1 MTLGPPPPQ
10 GDAPKPPE
18 PRSFGRLETFLR
30 TLVAGGRQLGGRLG
44 RLAALLQGLPGGA
57 SLWVGLASAGFL
69 LAAIGANGR
78 QLQQL
83 SLDGQGWAWLL
94 LGLGLALLSLVV
106 NGLAW
111 SLGLAWL
118 GHRPRWLPA
127 VLLFLRSNLRKYL
140 PGGVWH
146 LMQRLAVLRQGD
158 PGPGIAAAESPV
170 AAPLDLRQGLVAV
183 LLDPVLMAVAALA
196 LVACGGWQGGL
207 AALGLAPLLLLRP
220 RWFRPLL
227 LRLERQRQGQLQR
240 QGFLVDE
247 ASAGWAE
254 NALDAGAADGP
265 GAPSAQGS
273 PAHLLGSG
281 VPARSLGLGAAGA
294 SLQRYPLVPLA
305 GELAFVLVRFS
316 GFACCVL
323 AFDVAPL
330 LPWNQWLGGFALAW
344 TLGLVVP
351 GAPGG
356 LGVFEAALLL
366 RLGGLVPEAPLLA
379 IALSYRLVT
388 SLADLLGAATAELD
402 QRLARP
408 R

>member
-1 MTLGPPPPQ
+1 MNRSLPPQ
-10 GDAPKPPE
+10 GEALKPPE
-18 PRSFGRLETFLR
+18 PRLFARLEPLSR
-30 TLVAGGRQLGGRLG
+30 TLVAGGRQLGGRFG
-44 RLAALLQGLPGGA
+44 RLAALVQGLPGGV

-69 LAAIGANGR
+69 LAALGANGR

-83 SLDGQGWAWLL
+83 SVDGQGWAWLL

-111 SLGLAWL
+111 SLGLGWL
-118 GHRPRWLPA
+118 GHRPRWQPT

-146 LMQRLAVLRQGD
+146 LLQRLAVLRQGA

-183 LLDPVLMAVAALA
+183 LLDPALMAVAALA

-207 AALGLAPLLLLRP
+207 AALALAPLLLLRP
-220 RWFRPLL
+220 RWFKPLL
-227 LRLERQRQGQLQR
+227 LRLERRRQGQLHR
-240 QGFLVDE
+240 QGWLAEEPE
-247 ASAGWAE
+247 APDQARE
-254 NALDAGAADGP
+254 F
-265 GAPSAQGS
+265 PS
-273 PAHLLGSG
+273 
-281 VPARSLGLGAAGA
+281 VPLGLGAPGA
-294 SLQRYPLVPLA
+294 TLQRYPLVPLA

-323 AFDVAPL
+323 AFNVAPL
-330 LPWNQWLGGFALAW
+330 LPWNQWLSGFALAW

-388 SLADLLGAATAELD
+388 SLADLLGGATAELD
-402 QRLARP
+402 QRLARV

>member
-1 MTLGPPPPQ
+1 MPLNPSPHQ
-10 GDAPKPPE
+10 GEAPKPPE
-18 PRSFGRLETFLR
+18 PRSFGRLEPLLR
-30 TLVAGGRQLGGRLG
+30 TLVAGGRQLGGRFG
-44 RLAALLQGLPGGA
+44 RLAALVQGLPGGV
-57 SLWVGLASAGFL
+57 SLWVSLASAGFL
-69 LAAIGANGR
+69 LAALGANGR

-111 SLGLAWL
+111 SLGLGWL
-118 GHRPRWLPA
+118 GHRPRWQPT

-146 LMQRLAVLRQGD
+146 LLQRLAVLRQAD
-158 PGPGIAAAESPV
+158 PGPGIAVAESPV
-170 AAPLDLRQGLVAV
+170 AVPLDLRQGLVAV

-220 RWFRPLL
+220 RWFGTLL
-227 LRLERQRQGQLQR
+227 LRLERRRQGQLQR
-240 QGFLVDE
+240 QGWLVEEPE
-247 ASAGWAE
+247 APLE
-254 NALDAGAADGP
+254 
-265 GAPSAQGS
+265 Q
-273 PAHLLGSG
+273 
-281 VPARSLGLGAAGA
+281 ARQPQSLSVGLGASGGI
-294 SLQRYPLVPLA
+294 LQRYPLVPLA

-330 LPWNQWLGGFALAW
+330 LPWNQWLGGFAFAW

-388 SLADLLGAATAELD
+388 SLADLLGGATAELD
-402 QRLARP
+402 QRWAAGP
-408 R
+408 

>member
-1 MTLGPPPPQ
+1 MSHSPAPQ
-10 GDAPKPPE
+10 GGAPKGAE
-18 PRSFGRLETFLR
+18 SRSRRFK
-30 TLVAGGRQLGGRLG
+30 TLVRALAAGSRHGAARLVRLG
-44 RLAALLQGLPGGA
+44 ALLQGLPGGA
-57 SLWVGLASAGFL
+57 SLWVSLASAGFL
-69 LAAIGANGR
+69 LAALVANGR

-83 SLDGQGWAWLL
+83 SLDGQGWAWLV

-111 SLGLAWL
+111 TLGLGWL
-118 GHRPRWLPA
+118 GHRPLWLPA

-146 LMQRLAVLRQGD
+146 LLQRLAVLRQGD
-158 PGPGIAAAESPV
+158 PDPGTHRAKSPV
-170 AAPLDLRQGLVAV
+170 GSALDLRQGLVAV

-227 LRLERQRQGQLQR
+227 LRLERRRQRQLQR
-240 QGFLVDE
+240 QGLLADGTAVAWPD
-247 ASAGWAE
+247 ASLAE
-254 NALDAGAADGP
+254 VVADGP
-265 GAPSAQGS
+265 GAAE
-273 PAHLLGSG
+273 
-281 VPARSLGLGAAGA
+281 RSLGLGAPGA
-294 SLQRYPLVPLA
+294 TLQRYPLVPLL

-330 LPWNQWLGGFALAW
+330 LPWNQWLSGFALAW

-402 QRLARP
+402 QRLARS

>member
-1 MTLGPPPPQ
+1 MSPSLPPQ
-10 GDAPKPPE
+10 DAARGPAGPQPGHVQ
-18 PRSFGRLETFLR
+18 RLAGALAAGARLVAARLERLGA
-30 TLVAGGRQLGGRLG
+30 LVA
-44 RLAALLQGLPGGA
+44 ALPGGT

-69 LAAIGANGR
+69 LAALVANGR

-146 LMQRLAVLRQGD
+146 LMQRLAVLRQAD
-158 PGPGIAAAESPV
+158 PGLGSAGAESPV

-183 LLDPVLMAVAALA
+183 LVDPVLMAVAALA

-227 LRLERQRQGQLQR
+227 LRLERRRQGQLQR
-240 QGFLVDE
+240 QGLLADE
-247 ASAGWAE
+247 ASAGWAD
-254 NALDAGAADGP
+254 NA
-265 GAPSAQGS
+265 
-273 PAHLLGSG
+273 PAHLLASG
-281 VPARSLGLGAAGA
+281 LPDRSLGLGAPGA

-402 QRLARP
+402 QRWAPGR
-408 R
+408 

>member
-1 MTLGPPPPQ
+1 MSQGSGPQ
-10 GDAPKPPE
+10 GGATDGAE
-18 PRSFGRLETFLR
+18 PSSRRFQPLARA
-30 TLVAGGRQLGGRLG
+30 LVARSRQLAAQLG
-44 RLAALLQGLPGGA
+44 RLAARAQGLPGGA

-69 LAAIGANGR
+69 LAALVANGR

-83 SLDGQGWAWLL
+83 SIDAQGWAWLL

-111 SLGLAWL
+111 TLGLAWL

-146 LMQRLAVLRQGD
+146 LLQRLAVLRQGD
-158 PGPGIAAAESPV
+158 PVPGIAGAESPV
-170 AAPLDLRQGLVAV
+170 AAALDLRQGLVAV

-207 AALGLAPLLLLRP
+207 AALGLAPLLLLQP

-227 LRLERQRQGQLQR
+227 LRLERRRQGQLQR
-240 QGFLVDE
+240 QGL
-247 ASAGWAE
+247 
-254 NALDAGAADGP
+254 LADG
-265 GAPSAQGS
+265 ACED
-273 PAHLLGSG
+273 GSG
-281 VPARSLGLGAAGA
+281 GPGGQSAPEGSAELLATGVPEGPLGLGAPGA
-294 SLQRYPLVPLA
+294 TLQRYPLVPLL

-323 AFDVAPL
+323 AFDAAPL
-330 LPWNQWLGGFALAW
+330 LAWNQWLSGFALAW
-344 TLGLVVP
+344 TLGLVLP

-402 QRLARP
+402 QRWSSGR
-408 R
+408 

>member
-1 MTLGPPPPQ
+1 MNLFPAPQ
-10 GDAPKPPE
+10 GDASKSPD
-18 PRSFGRLETFLR
+18 PRFRRLEPLAKALMVGR
-30 TLVAGGRQLGGRLG
+30 RQLAGRLG
-44 RLAALLQGLPGGA
+44 RLAALVQGLPGGA
-57 SLWVGLASAGFL
+57 GVWVSLASAGFL
-69 LAAIGANGR
+69 LAALGANGR

-111 SLGLAWL
+111 TLGLAWL

-146 LMQRLAVLRQGD
+146 LLQRLAVLRQGA
-158 PGPGIAAAESPV
+158 PALGIAGLESPV
-170 AAPLDLRQGLVAV
+170 SEPLDLRQGLVAV

-220 RWFRPLL
+220 RWFGPLL
-227 LRLERQRQGQLQR
+227 LRLERRRQGQLQR
-240 QGFLVDE
+240 QGWLVEEPEPAGE
-247 ASAGWAE
+247 ANDPQGLSLE
-254 NALDAGAADGP
+254 PAATGTI
-265 GAPSAQGS
+265 
-273 PAHLLGSG
+273 
-281 VPARSLGLGAAGA
+281 
-294 SLQRYPLVPLA
+294 LQRYPLVPLV

>member
-1 MTLGPPPPQ
+1 MSLGPSPPQ
-10 GDAPKPPE
+10 GEAAKPPE
-18 PRSFGRLETFLR
+18 PGSSGRLEPLLR
-30 TLVAGGRQLGGRLG
+30 TLLAGGRLLGGRLG
-44 RLAALLQGLPGGA
+44 RLAARLQGLPGGA

-69 LAAIGANGR
+69 LAALGANGR

-111 SLGLAWL
+111 TLGLAWL

-127 VLLFLRSNLRKYL
+127 VLLFLRSNLSKYL

-146 LMQRLAVLRQGD
+146 LLQRLAVLRQGVPA
-158 PGPGIAAAESPV
+158 PGMAGFESPV
-170 AAPLDLRQGLVAV
+170 SEPLDLRQGLVAV

-220 RWFRPLL
+220 RWFRSLL
-227 LRLERQRQGQLQR
+227 LRLERRRQGQLQR
-240 QGFLVDE
+240 QGWLVE
-247 ASAGWAE
+247 E
-254 NALDAGAADGP
+254 P
-265 GAPSAQGS
+265 E
-273 PAHLLGSG
+273 
-281 VPARSLGLGAAGA
+281 AAGEA
-294 SLQRYPLVPLA
+294 NDPKGLSLEPAATGPILQRYPLVPLA

-366 RLGGLVPEAPLLA
+366 RLGALVPEAPLLA
-379 IALSYRLVT
+379 IALSYRVVT

-402 QRLARP
+402 QRWSSGR
-408 R
+408 

>member
-18 PRSFGRLETFLR
+18 PRSFGRLEAFLR
-30 TLVAGGRQLGGRLG
+30 ILVAGGRQLGGRLG
-44 RLAALLQGLPGGA
+44 RLVALLQGLPGGA
-57 SLWVGLASAGFL
+57 SLWVSLASAGFL
-69 LAAIGANGR
+69 LAALGANGR

-111 SLGLAWL
+111 TLGLAWL
-118 GHRPRWLPA
+118 GHRPRRLPA

-146 LMQRLAVLRQGD
+146 LLQRLAVLRQGD
-158 PGPGIAAAESPV
+158 PAPGTAGPESPV
-170 AAPLDLRQGLVAV
+170 EAALDLRKGLVAV

-227 LRLERQRQGQLQR
+227 LRLERRRQGQLER
-240 QGFLVDE
+240 QGWLVVEPGLAGE
-247 ASAGWAE
+247 ANDPQGLSLE
-254 NALDAGAADGP
+254 PAATGTI
-265 GAPSAQGS
+265 
-273 PAHLLGSG
+273 
-281 VPARSLGLGAAGA
+281 
-294 SLQRYPLVPLA
+294 LQRYPLVPLV

-330 LPWNQWLGGFALAW
+330 LPWNQWLSGFALAW

-402 QRLARP
+402 QRMGAGR
-408 R
+408 

>member
-1 MTLGPPPPQ
+1 MTLSPPPPQ

-18 PRSFGRLETFLR
+18 PRSSRRLEPFLR

-44 RLAALLQGLPGGA
+44 RLAALAQGLPGGA
-57 SLWVGLASAGFL
+57 SLWVSLASAGFL
-69 LAAIGANGR
+69 LAALVANGR

-83 SLDGQGWAWLL
+83 SLDSQGWAWLL

-111 SLGLAWL
+111 TLGLAWL

-146 LMQRLAVLRQGD
+146 LLQRLAVLRQGEPA
-158 PGPGIAAAESPV
+158 PGTAGLQSPV
-170 AAPLDLRQGLVAV
+170 AAALELRQGLVAV

-227 LRLERQRQGQLQR
+227 LRLERRRQGQLQR
-240 QGFLVDE
+240 QGWLIEEPE
-247 ASAGWAE
+247 AP
-254 NALDAGAADGP
+254 D
-265 GAPSAQGS
+265 Q
-273 PAHLLGSG
+273 
-281 VPARSLGLGAAGA
+281 AREPQSLPLGLGAPGA
-294 SLQRYPLVPLA
+294 TLQRYPLVPLA

-323 AFDVAPL
+323 AFDVAQL

-388 SLADLLGAATAELD
+388 SLADLLGAATAEVD

>member
-1 MTLGPPPPQ
+1 M
-10 GDAPKPPE
+10 
-18 PRSFGRLETFLR
+18 S
-30 TLVAGGRQLGGRLG
+30 
-44 RLAALLQGLPGGA
+44 
-57 SLWVGLASAGFL
+57 LASAGFL
-69 LAAIGANGR
+69 LAALGANGR

-111 SLGLAWL
+111 TLGLAWL

-146 LMQRLAVLRQGD
+146 LLQRLALLRQGA
-158 PGPGIAAAESPV
+158 PAPGIAGLESPV
-170 AAPLDLRQGLVAV
+170 SEPLDLRQGLVAV

-227 LRLERQRQGQLQR
+227 LRLERRRQGQLQR
-240 QGFLVDE
+240 QGWLVEEPEPAGE
-247 ASAGWAE
+247 ANDSQGLSLE
-254 NALDAGAADGP
+254 PAATGTF
-265 GAPSAQGS
+265 
-273 PAHLLGSG
+273 
-281 VPARSLGLGAAGA
+281 
-294 SLQRYPLVPLA
+294 LQRYPLVPLV

-330 LPWNQWLGGFALAW
+330 LPWNQWLSGFALAW

-402 QRLARP
+402 QRWSSGH
-408 R
+408 

>member
-1 MTLGPPPPQ
+1 MSLGPSPPQ
-10 GDAPKPPE
+10 GGAPKPPE
-18 PRSFGRLETFLR
+18 PGSSGRLEPLLR
-30 TLVAGGRQLGGRLG
+30 TLLAGGRQLGGRLG
-44 RLAALLQGLPGGA
+44 RLAARLQGLPGGA

-69 LAAIGANGR
+69 LAALGANGR

-111 SLGLAWL
+111 TLGLAWL

-127 VLLFLRSNLRKYL
+127 VLLFLRSNLSKYL

-146 LMQRLAVLRQGD
+146 LLQRLAVLRQGFPA
-158 PGPGIAAAESPV
+158 PGMAGFESPV
-170 AAPLDLRQGLVAV
+170 SEPLDLRQGLVAV

-227 LRLERQRQGQLQR
+227 LRLERRRQGQLQR
-240 QGFLVDE
+240 QGWLVEEPE
-247 ASAGWAE
+247 AAGEANDPQGLSLE
-254 NALDAGAADGP
+254 P
-265 GAPSAQGS
+265 GATGPI
-273 PAHLLGSG
+273 
-281 VPARSLGLGAAGA
+281 
-294 SLQRYPLVPLA
+294 LQRYPLVPLA

-366 RLGGLVPEAPLLA
+366 RLGALVPEAPLLA
-379 IALSYRLVT
+379 IALSYRVVT

-402 QRLARP
+402 QRWSSGR
-408 R
+408 

>member
-1 MTLGPPPPQ
+1 MSPSLPPQ
-10 GDAPKPPE
+10 GTARGPAG
-18 PRSFGRLETFLR
+18 PRPGQIQRLAGALAAGSRQVVARLERLGA
-30 TLVAGGRQLGGRLG
+30 LVA
-44 RLAALLQGLPGGA
+44 ALPGGT

-69 LAAIGANGR
+69 LAALVANGR

-227 LRLERQRQGQLQR
+227 LRLERRRQGQLQR
-240 QGFLVDE
+240 QGFLADE

-265 GAPSAQGS
+265 GARSAQGS
-273 PAHLLGSG
+273 PAHLLGNG
-281 VPARSLGLGAAGA
+281 VPASSLGLGASGA
-294 SLQRYPLVPLA
+294 SLQRYPMVPLA

-402 QRLARP
+402 QRWAPGR
-408 R
+408 

>member
-1 MTLGPPPPQ
+1 MSHSPAPQ
-10 GDAPKPPE
+10 GGAPKGAE
-18 PRSFGRLETFLR
+18 SRSRRFK
-30 TLVAGGRQLGGRLG
+30 TLVRALAAGSRHGAACLVRLG
-44 RLAALLQGLPGGA
+44 ALLQGLPGGA
-57 SLWVGLASAGFL
+57 SLWVSLASAGFL
-69 LAAIGANGR
+69 LAALVANGR

-83 SLDGQGWAWLL
+83 SLDGQGWAWLV

-111 SLGLAWL
+111 TLGLGWL
-118 GHRPRWLPA
+118 GHRPLWLPA

-146 LMQRLAVLRQGD
+146 LLQRLAVLRQGD
-158 PGPGIAAAESPV
+158 PDPGTHRAKSPV
-170 AAPLDLRQGLVAV
+170 GSALDLRQGLVAV

-227 LRLERQRQGQLQR
+227 LRLERRRQRQLQR
-240 QGFLVDE
+240 QGLLADGTAVAWPD
-247 ASAGWAE
+247 ASLAE
-254 NALDAGAADGP
+254 VVADGP
-265 GAPSAQGS
+265 GAAE
-273 PAHLLGSG
+273 
-281 VPARSLGLGAAGA
+281 RSLGLGAPGA
-294 SLQRYPLVPLA
+294 TLQRYPLVPLL

-316 GFACCVL
+316 GFTCCVL

-330 LPWNQWLGGFALAW
+330 LPWNQWLSGFALAW

-402 QRLARP
+402 QRLARS

>member
-1 MTLGPPPPQ
+1 MSPSLPPQ
-10 GDAPKPPE
+10 DAARGPAGPQPGHVQ
-18 PRSFGRLETFLR
+18 RLAGALAAGARLVAARLERLGA
-30 TLVAGGRQLGGRLG
+30 LVA
-44 RLAALLQGLPGGA
+44 ALPGGT

-69 LAAIGANGR
+69 LAALVANGR

-227 LRLERQRQGQLQR
+227 LRLERRRQGQLQR
-240 QGFLVDE
+240 QGLLADE
-247 ASAGWAE
+247 ASAGWAD

-265 GAPSAQGS
+265 GAPSAN
-273 PAHLLGSG
+273 LLASG
-281 VPARSLGLGAAGA
+281 LPDRSLGLGAPGA
-294 SLQRYPLVPLA
+294 TLKTYPLVPLA

-402 QRLARP
+402 QRWAPGR
-408 R
+408 

>member
-1 MTLGPPPPQ
+1 MSLGPSPPQ
-10 GDAPKPPE
+10 GGAPKPPE
-18 PRSFGRLETFLR
+18 PGSSGRLEPLLR
-30 TLVAGGRQLGGRLG
+30 TLLAGGRQLGGRLG
-44 RLAALLQGLPGGA
+44 RLAARLQGLPGGA

-69 LAAIGANGR
+69 LAALGANGR

-111 SLGLAWL
+111 TLGLAWL

-146 LMQRLAVLRQGD
+146 LLQRLAVLRQGAPA
-158 PGPGIAAAESPV
+158 PGMAGFESPV
-170 AAPLDLRQGLVAV
+170 SEPLDLRQGLVAV

-227 LRLERQRQGQLQR
+227 LRLERRRQGQLQR
-240 QGFLVDE
+240 QGWLVE
-247 ASAGWAE
+247 E
-254 NALDAGAADGP
+254 P
-265 GAPSAQGS
+265 E
-273 PAHLLGSG
+273 
-281 VPARSLGLGAAGA
+281 AAGEA
-294 SLQRYPLVPLA
+294 NDPQGLSLEPAATGTILQRYPLVPLA

-366 RLGGLVPEAPLLA
+366 RLGALVPEAPLLA
-379 IALSYRLVT
+379 IALSYRVVT

-402 QRLARP
+402 QRWSSGR
-408 R
+408 

>member
-1 MTLGPPPPQ
+1 MSHSPAPQ
-10 GDAPKPPE
+10 GGAPKGAE
-18 PRSFGRLETFLR
+18 SRSRRFE
-30 TLVAGGRQLGGRLG
+30 TLVRALAAGSRHGAACLVRLG
-44 RLAALLQGLPGGA
+44 ALLQGLPGGA
-57 SLWVGLASAGFL
+57 SLWVSLASAGFL
-69 LAAIGANGR
+69 LAALVANGR

-83 SLDGQGWAWLL
+83 SLDGQGWAWLV

-111 SLGLAWL
+111 TLGLGWL
-118 GHRPRWLPA
+118 GHRPLWLPA

-146 LMQRLAVLRQGD
+146 LLQRLAVLRQGD
-158 PGPGIAAAESPV
+158 PDPGTHRAKSPV
-170 AAPLDLRQGLVAV
+170 GSALDLRQGLVAV

-227 LRLERQRQGQLQR
+227 LRLERRRQRQLQR
-240 QGFLVDE
+240 QGLLADGTAVAWPD
-247 ASAGWAE
+247 ASLAE
-254 NALDAGAADGP
+254 VVADGP
-265 GAPSAQGS
+265 GAAE
-273 PAHLLGSG
+273 
-281 VPARSLGLGAAGA
+281 RSLGLGAPGA
-294 SLQRYPLVPLA
+294 TLQRYPLVPLL

-330 LPWNQWLGGFALAW
+330 LPWNQWLSGFALAW

-402 QRLARP
+402 QRLARS

>member
-10 GDAPKPPE
+10 GDAPKTPQ
-18 PRSFGRLETFLR
+18 PRSSGRLEPFLR
-30 TLVAGGRQLGGRLG
+30 SLVAGGRQLGGRLG

-57 SLWVGLASAGFL
+57 SLWVSLASAGFL
-69 LAAIGANGR
+69 LAALGANGR

-111 SLGLAWL
+111 TLGLAWL
-118 GHRPRWLPA
+118 GHRPRWQSA

-146 LMQRLAVLRQGD
+146 LLQRLAVLRQGAPA
-158 PGPGIAAAESPV
+158 PGMGGAKSPV
-170 AAPLDLRQGLVAV
+170 SEPLDLRQGLVAV

-227 LRLERQRQGQLQR
+227 LRLERRRQGQLQR
-240 QGFLVDE
+240 QGWLVEEPEPAGE
-247 ASAGWAE
+247 ANDPQGLSLE
-254 NALDAGAADGP
+254 PAATGTF
-265 GAPSAQGS
+265 
-273 PAHLLGSG
+273 
-281 VPARSLGLGAAGA
+281 
-294 SLQRYPLVPLA
+294 LQRYPLVPLV

-330 LPWNQWLGGFALAW
+330 LPWNQWLSGFALAW

-402 QRLARP
+402 QRWSSGH
-408 R
+408 

>member
-10 GDAPKPPE
+10 GDAPKSPE
-18 PRSFGRLETFLR
+18 PRSFGKLEVFLR
-30 TLVAGGRQLGGRLG
+30 TLVAGGRHVGGRLG

-57 SLWVGLASAGFL
+57 SLWVSLASAGFL
-69 LAAIGANGR
+69 LAALGANGR

-111 SLGLAWL
+111 TLGLAWL
-118 GHRPRWLPA
+118 GHRPSWLPA

-146 LMQRLAVLRQGD
+146 LLQRLAVLRQGAPA
-158 PGPGIAAAESPV
+158 PGTAGLESPV
-170 AAPLDLRQGLVAV
+170 SEPLDLRQGLVAV

-227 LRLERQRQGQLQR
+227 LRLERRRQGQLQR
-240 QGFLVDE
+240 QGWLVEEPGLAGE
-247 ASAGWAE
+247 ANDPQGLSLE
-254 NALDAGAADGP
+254 PAATGTI
-265 GAPSAQGS
+265 
-273 PAHLLGSG
+273 
-281 VPARSLGLGAAGA
+281 
-294 SLQRYPLVPLA
+294 LQRYPLVPLV

-330 LPWNQWLGGFALAW
+330 LPWNQWLSGFALAW

-356 LGVFEAALLL
+356 LGVCEAALLL

-402 QRLARP
+402 QRMGAGR
-408 R
+408 

>member
-18 PRSFGRLETFLR
+18 PRSSGRLEAFLR

-44 RLAALLQGLPGGA
+44 RLAALLQGLPGGV
-57 SLWVGLASAGFL
+57 SLWMSLASAGFL
-69 LAAIGANGR
+69 LAALGANGR

-111 SLGLAWL
+111 TLGLAWL

-146 LMQRLAVLRQGD
+146 LLQRLAVLRQGAPA
-158 PGPGIAAAESPV
+158 PGTAGLESPV
-170 AAPLDLRQGLVAV
+170 SEPLDLRQGLVAV

-227 LRLERQRQGQLQR
+227 LRLERRRQGQLER
-240 QGFLVDE
+240 QGWLVEEPGLAGE
-247 ASAGWAE
+247 ANDPQGLSLE
-254 NALDAGAADGP
+254 PAATGTI
-265 GAPSAQGS
+265 
-273 PAHLLGSG
+273 
-281 VPARSLGLGAAGA
+281 
-294 SLQRYPLVPLA
+294 LQRYPLVPLV

-330 LPWNQWLGGFALAW
+330 LPWNQWLSGFALAW

-402 QRLARP
+402 QRLARA

>member
-1 MTLGPPPPQ
+1 MSLGPAPPQ
-10 GDAPKPPE
+10 GEAPKPPE
-18 PRSFGRLETFLR
+18 PGSSGRLEPLLR
-30 TLVAGGRQLGGRLG
+30 TLLAGGRQLGGRLG
-44 RLAALLQGLPGGA
+44 RLAARLQGLPGGA

-69 LAAIGANGR
+69 LAALGANGR

-111 SLGLAWL
+111 TLGLAWL

-146 LMQRLAVLRQGD
+146 LLQRLAVLRQGA
-158 PGPGIAAAESPV
+158 PALGMAGVESPV
-170 AAPLDLRQGLVAV
+170 SEPLDLRQGLVAV

-227 LRLERQRQGQLQR
+227 LRLERRRQGQLQR
-240 QGFLVDE
+240 QGWLGEEPEPAGE
-247 ASAGWAE
+247 ANDPQGLSLE
-254 NALDAGAADGP
+254 PAATGP
-265 GAPSAQGS
+265 I
-273 PAHLLGSG
+273 
-281 VPARSLGLGAAGA
+281 
-294 SLQRYPLVPLA
+294 LQRYPLVPLA

-366 RLGGLVPEAPLLA
+366 RLGALVPEAPLLA
-379 IALSYRLVT
+379 IALSYRVVT

-402 QRLARP
+402 QRWSSGR
-408 R
+408 

>member
-1 MTLGPPPPQ
+1 MSHSPAPQ
-10 GDAPKPPE
+10 GGAPKGAE
-18 PRSFGRLETFLR
+18 SRSRRFE
-30 TLVAGGRQLGGRLG
+30 TLVRALAAGSRHGAACLVRLG
-44 RLAALLQGLPGGA
+44 ALLQGLPGGA
-57 SLWVGLASAGFL
+57 SLWVSLASAGFL
-69 LAAIGANGR
+69 LAALVANGR

-83 SLDGQGWAWLL
+83 SLDGQGWAWLV

-111 SLGLAWL
+111 TLGLGWL
-118 GHRPRWLPA
+118 GHRPLWLPA

-146 LMQRLAVLRQGD
+146 LLQRLAVLRQGD
-158 PGPGIAAAESPV
+158 PDPGTHRAKSPV
-170 AAPLDLRQGLVAV
+170 GSALDLRQGLVAV

-227 LRLERQRQGQLQR
+227 LRLERRRQRQLQR
-240 QGFLVDE
+240 QGLLADGT
-247 ASAGWAE
+247 AAAWPDDSLAE
-254 NALDAGAADGP
+254 VVADGP
-265 GAPSAQGS
+265 GAAE
-273 PAHLLGSG
+273 
-281 VPARSLGLGAAGA
+281 RSLGLGAPGA
-294 SLQRYPLVPLA
+294 TLQRYPLVPLL

-330 LPWNQWLGGFALAW
+330 LPWNQWLSGFALAW

-402 QRLARP
+402 QRLARS

>member
-1 MTLGPPPPQ
+1 
-10 GDAPKPPE
+10 
-18 PRSFGRLETFLR
+18 
-30 TLVAGGRQLGGRLG
+30 V
-44 RLAALLQGLPGGA
+44 
-57 SLWVGLASAGFL
+57 WVGLASAGFL
-69 LAAIGANGR
+69 LAALVANGR

-94 LGLGLALLSLVV
+94 LGLGLALLSLVL

-146 LMQRLAVLRQGD
+146 LMQRLAVLRQSD
-158 PGPGIAAAESPV
+158 PGLGSAGAVSPV
-170 AAPLDLRQGLVAV
+170 ATPLDLRQGLVAV

-227 LRLERQRQGQLQR
+227 LRLERRRQGQLQR
-240 QGFLVDE
+240 QGLLADE
-247 ASAGWAE
+247 ASASWAD
-254 NALDAGAADGP
+254 NA
-265 GAPSAQGS
+265 
-273 PAHLLGSG
+273 PAHLLASG
-281 VPARSLGLGAAGA
+281 LPDKSLGLGAPGA
-294 SLQRYPLVPLA
+294 TLKNYPLVPLA
-305 GELAFVLVRFS
+305 GELVFVLVRFS

-402 QRLARP
+402 QRWAPGR
-408 R
+408 

>member
-1 MTLGPPPPQ
+1 MSLGPSPPQ
-10 GDAPKPPE
+10 GEAPKPPE
-18 PRSFGRLETFLR
+18 PGSSGRMEPLLR
-30 TLVAGGRQLGGRLG
+30 TLLAGGWQLGGRFG
-44 RLAALLQGLPGGA
+44 RLAALVQGLPGGV

-69 LAAIGANGR
+69 LAALGANGR

-111 SLGLAWL
+111 TLGLAWL

-146 LMQRLAVLRQGD
+146 LLQRLAVLRQGV
-158 PGPGIAAAESPV
+158 PAPGIAGFESPV
-170 AAPLDLRQGLVAV
+170 SEPLDLRQGLVAV
-183 LLDPVLMAVAALA
+183 LLDPMLMAVAALA

-227 LRLERQRQGQLQR
+227 LRLERRRQGQLQR
-240 QGFLVDE
+240 QGWLVE
-247 ASAGWAE
+247 E
-254 NALDAGAADGP
+254 P
-265 GAPSAQGS
+265 E
-273 PAHLLGSG
+273 
-281 VPARSLGLGAAGA
+281 AAGEA
-294 SLQRYPLVPLA
+294 NDPQGLSLEPAATGPILHRYPLVPLA

-330 LPWNQWLGGFALAW
+330 LPWNQWLSGFALAW

-379 IALSYRLVT
+379 IALSYRVVT

-402 QRLARP
+402 MRWSSGR
-408 R
+408 

>member
-1 MTLGPPPPQ
+1 MSLGPAPPQ

-18 PRSFGRLETFLR
+18 PGSSGRLEPFLR
-30 TLVAGGRQLGGRLG
+30 TLLAGGRQLGGRLG
-44 RLAALLQGLPGGA
+44 RLAARLQGLPGGA

-69 LAAIGANGR
+69 LAALGANGR

-111 SLGLAWL
+111 TLGLAWL

-146 LMQRLAVLRQGD
+146 LLQRLAVLRQGAPA
-158 PGPGIAAAESPV
+158 PGMAGFESPV
-170 AAPLDLRQGLVAV
+170 AEPLDLRQGLVAV

-227 LRLERQRQGQLQR
+227 LRLERRRQGQLQR
-240 QGFLVDE
+240 QGWLGEEPEPAGE
-247 ASAGWAE
+247 ANDPQGLSLE
-254 NALDAGAADGP
+254 PAATGP
-265 GAPSAQGS
+265 I
-273 PAHLLGSG
+273 
-281 VPARSLGLGAAGA
+281 
-294 SLQRYPLVPLA
+294 LQRYPLVPLA

-330 LPWNQWLGGFALAW
+330 LPWNQWLSGFALAW

-402 QRLARP
+402 QRWSSGR
-408 R
+408 

>member
-44 RLAALLQGLPGGA
+44 RLAALVQGLPGGA
-57 SLWVGLASAGFL
+57 NLWVGLASAGFL
-69 LAAIGANGR
+69 LAALVANGR

-220 RWFRPLL
+220 RWFRPLF
-227 LRLERQRQGQLQR
+227 LRLERRRQGQLQR
-240 QGFLVDE
+240 QGWLGEEPEPAGE
-247 ASAGWAE
+247 ANDPQGLSLE
-254 NALDAGAADGP
+254 PAATGP
-265 GAPSAQGS
+265 I
-273 PAHLLGSG
+273 
-281 VPARSLGLGAAGA
+281 
-294 SLQRYPLVPLA
+294 LQRYPLVPLA

-402 QRLARP
+402 QRMGAGR
-408 R
+408 

>member
-1 MTLGPPPPQ
+1 MTPSPAPQ
-10 GDAPKPPE
+10 GDAPMPPE
-18 PRSFGRLETFLR
+18 PGSYRRLEAFLR

-44 RLAALLQGLPGGA
+44 RLVALAQGLPGGA
-57 SLWVGLASAGFL
+57 SLWVSLASAGFL
-69 LAAIGANGR
+69 LAALGANGR

-111 SLGLAWL
+111 TLGLGWL

-146 LMQRLAVLRQGD
+146 LLQRLAVLRQGD
-158 PGPGIAAAESPV
+158 PAPGTAGPESPV
-170 AAPLDLRQGLVAV
+170 AAALDLRQGLVAV

-227 LRLERQRQGQLQR
+227 LRLERRRQSQLERQGWLVEEPEPAGEANDP
-240 QGFLVDE
+240 QGLSLE
-247 ASAGWAE
+247 P
-254 NALDAGAADGP
+254 AATGTI
-265 GAPSAQGS
+265 
-273 PAHLLGSG
+273 
-281 VPARSLGLGAAGA
+281 
-294 SLQRYPLVPLA
+294 LQRYPLVPLV

-330 LPWNQWLGGFALAW
+330 LPWNQWLSGFALAW

>member
-1 MTLGPPPPQ
+1 MSPSLPPQ
-10 GDAPKPPE
+10 GAARGPAG
-18 PRSFGRLETFLR
+18 PRPGQIERLVGALAAGSRQVTARLERLGA
-30 TLVAGGRQLGGRLG
+30 LVA
-44 RLAALLQGLPGGA
+44 ALPGGT

-69 LAAIGANGR
+69 LAALVANGR

-83 SLDGQGWAWLL
+83 SLDDQGWAWLL

-146 LMQRLAVLRQGD
+146 LMQRLAVLRQAD

-207 AALGLAPLLLLRP
+207 ATLGLAPLLLLRP

-227 LRLERQRQGQLQR
+227 LRLERRRQGQLQR
-240 QGFLVDE
+240 QGLLADE

-254 NALDAGAADGP
+254 NALDAEPADRP
-265 GAPSAQGS
+265 GAPSAQES
-273 PAHLLGSG
+273 PAHLLGNG
-281 VPARSLGLGAAGA
+281 VPDSSLGLGAPGA
-294 SLQRYPLVPLA
+294 TLQRYPLVPLA

-344 TLGLVVP
+344 TAGLVVP

-402 QRLARP
+402 QRWSAGR
-408 R
+408 

>member
-1 MTLGPPPPQ
+1 MSLGPSPPQ
-10 GDAPKPPE
+10 GEAPKPPE
-18 PRSFGRLETFLR
+18 PGSSGRLEPLLR
-30 TLVAGGRQLGGRLG
+30 TLLAGGRQLGGRLG
-44 RLAALLQGLPGGA
+44 RLAARLQGLPGGA

-69 LAAIGANGR
+69 LAALGANGR

-146 LMQRLAVLRQGD
+146 LMQRLAVLRQAD
-158 PGPGIAAAESPV
+158 PGLGSAGAESPV

-183 LLDPVLMAVAALA
+183 LVDPVLMAVAALA

-227 LRLERQRQGQLQR
+227 LRLERRRQGQLQR
-240 QGFLVDE
+240 QGWLVE
-247 ASAGWAE
+247 E
-254 NALDAGAADGP
+254 P
-265 GAPSAQGS
+265 E
-273 PAHLLGSG
+273 
-281 VPARSLGLGAAGA
+281 AAGEA
-294 SLQRYPLVPLA
+294 NDPQGLSLEPAATGPILQRYPLVPLA

-402 QRLARP
+402 QRMGAGR
-408 R
+408 

>member
-18 PRSFGRLETFLR
+18 PRSSGRLEAFLR

-57 SLWVGLASAGFL
+57 SLWVSLASAGFL
-69 LAAIGANGR
+69 LAALGANGR

-111 SLGLAWL
+111 TLGLAWL
-118 GHRPRWLPA
+118 GHRPRWLPS

-146 LMQRLAVLRQGD
+146 LLQRLAVLRQGAPA
-158 PGPGIAAAESPV
+158 PGTAGLESPV
-170 AAPLDLRQGLVAV
+170 SEPLDLRQGLVAV

-227 LRLERQRQGQLQR
+227 LRLERRRQGQLQR
-240 QGFLVDE
+240 QGWLLEEPGLAGE
-247 ASAGWAE
+247 ANDPQGLSLE
-254 NALDAGAADGP
+254 PAATGTF
-265 GAPSAQGS
+265 
-273 PAHLLGSG
+273 
-281 VPARSLGLGAAGA
+281 
-294 SLQRYPLVPLA
+294 LQRYPLVPLV

-316 GFACCVL
+316 GFACCVFS
-323 AFDVAPL
+323 FDVAPL
-330 LPWNQWLGGFALAW
+330 LAWNQWLGGFALAW

-402 QRLARP
+402 QRMGAGR
-408 R
+408 

>member
-1 MTLGPPPPQ
+1 MSLGPAPPQ
-10 GDAPKPPE
+10 GGAPKPPE
-18 PRSFGRLETFLR
+18 PGSSGRLEPLLR
-30 TLVAGGRQLGGRLG
+30 TLLAGGRQLGGRLG
-44 RLAALLQGLPGGA
+44 RLAARLQGLPGGA

-69 LAAIGANGR
+69 LAALGANGR

-111 SLGLAWL
+111 TLGLAWL

-146 LMQRLAVLRQGD
+146 LLQRLAVLRQGVPA
-158 PGPGIAAAESPV
+158 PGMAGFESPV
-170 AAPLDLRQGLVAV
+170 SEPLDLRQGLVAV

-220 RWFRPLL
+220 RWLRPLL
-227 LRLERQRQGQLQR
+227 LRLERRRQGQLQR
-240 QGFLVDE
+240 QGWLVE
-247 ASAGWAE
+247 E
-254 NALDAGAADGP
+254 P
-265 GAPSAQGS
+265 E
-273 PAHLLGSG
+273 
-281 VPARSLGLGAAGA
+281 AAGEA
-294 SLQRYPLVPLA
+294 NDPQGLSLEPAATGPILQRYPLVPLA

-366 RLGGLVPEAPLLA
+366 RLGALVPEAPLLA
-379 IALSYRLVT
+379 IALSYRVVT

-402 QRLARP
+402 QRWSSGR
-408 R
+408 

>member
-18 PRSFGRLETFLR
+18 PRSFGRLEAFLR

-57 SLWVGLASAGFL
+57 SLWVSLASAGFL
-69 LAAIGANGR
+69 LAALVANGR

-111 SLGLAWL
+111 TLGLGWL

-146 LMQRLAVLRQGD
+146 LLQRLAVLRQGD
-158 PGPGIAAAESPV
+158 PAPGMAGLESPV
-170 AAPLDLRQGLVAV
+170 SEPLDLRQGLVAV

-227 LRLERQRQGQLQR
+227 LRLERRRQGQLQR
-240 QGFLVDE
+240 QGWLGEEPEPAGE
-247 ASAGWAE
+247 ANDPQGLSME
-254 NALDAGAADGP
+254 PAATGTI
-265 GAPSAQGS
+265 
-273 PAHLLGSG
+273 
-281 VPARSLGLGAAGA
+281 
-294 SLQRYPLVPLA
+294 LQRYPLVPLV

-330 LPWNQWLGGFALAW
+330 LPWNQWLSGFALAW

-402 QRLARP
+402 QQMGAGR
-408 R
+408 

>member
-44 RLAALLQGLPGGA
+44 RLAALLQGLPGGS

-69 LAAIGANGR
+69 LAALVANGR

-227 LRLERQRQGQLQR
+227 LRLERRRQGQLQR
-240 QGFLVDE
+240 QGWLVEEPGLAGE
-247 ASAGWAE
+247 ANDPQGLSLE
-254 NALDAGAADGP
+254 PAATGTI
-265 GAPSAQGS
+265 
-273 PAHLLGSG
+273 
-281 VPARSLGLGAAGA
+281 
-294 SLQRYPLVPLA
+294 LQRYPLVPLV

-402 QRLARP
+402 QRMGAGR
-408 R
+408 